1 MYKLLKQRFIFVILI
16 IEITSLTLHL
26 SQLKQNADVPINI
39 CYCAH
44 FYLTEIK
51 AISLRIDI

>member
-16 IEITSLTLHL
+16 IEIKS
-26 SQLKQNADVPINI
+26 SPPQLQQNADVPINI